1 MAQGLSRLYELRLPA
16 LPDPRIHGAVVT
28 VLGRWA
34 PAAADPGR
42 AGHLARSGL
51 VRRLSLEDGEAAA
64 LLRDLYAT
72 GLAPASVILRPVHLG
87 SPRPGAAEDPSFAL
101 FARRGGGF
109 VPTWN
114 WRAFVFGP
122 FWYLRRGLYGK
133 GLVLL
138 GLSVCP
144 FFTLALTVLLGAA
157 VLVYCGLVGNWDD
170 YLLRVKGTQ
179 WW

>member
-1 MAQGLSRLYELRLPA
+1 VRDAT
-16 LPDPRIHGAVVT
+16 VT

-34 PAAADPGR
+34 PAE
-42 AGHLARSGL
+42 AGPRHAEALGRSGL
-51 VRRLSLEDGEAAA
+51 VVRLSLADAAAAA
-64 LLRDLYAT
+64 LLRDLYAAGVT
-72 GLAPASVILRPVHLG
+72 PAAVVLRPLG
-87 SPRPGAAEDPSFAL
+87 VAAARDRGDTEPAFAI
-101 FARRGGGF
+101 FARHGGRF

-122 FWYLRRGLYGK
+122 FWYLRRGLYAK

-144 FFTLALTVLLGAA
+144 FFTLVSTLLLGVA
-157 VLVYCGLVGNWDD
+157 VLFYCGAVGNWDD
-170 YLLRVKGTQ
+170 YLWRVKGTQ